1 MVRDFQSQS
10 WRATAPTRNPQV
22 LDWIESVVS
31 LTEPKSVRFCDG
43 SETEETELIDLMIKA
58 GTLRRLNPEKR
69 PNSYLAWSDPKDVAR
84 VEDRT
89 YVCSESSEA
98 AGPNNNWMDPDV
110 MDAKLQPLFA
120 GSMRG
125 RTLYV
130 IPFSMGPLGAP
141 QSKIGIELSDSP
153 YVAVN
158 MRRMTRMGSDVWI
171 QLGNDEE
178 FVKALHTV
186 GSPLLDGQA
195 DKAWPCNEDKYI
207 VHYPQRNEI
216 WSFGSGY
223 GGNALLGKKCFA
235 LRLASEMGRRQGWL
249 AEHMLIL
256 GVESPQGEK
265 IYVGAAFP
273 SACGK
278 TNFAMLVPPTSF
290 NGWKV
295 TTVGDDIAWI
305 KPGDDGRFYA
315 INPEAGFF
323 GVAPG
328 TSLQTNPNA
337 VKTISENVIFTNVA
351 LTEDGDVWWEGLS
364 KTPPAKLTDWQ
375 GKEWTPDCG
384 RPAAHPN
391 ARFTVG
397 IEQCPSL
404 DENWNNPSG
413 VPLAA
418 MIFGGRRAQLV
429 PLVTEAESWASG
441 IYSGAT
447 LASETT
453 AAAAGATGVVRR
465 DPMAMLP
472 FCGYNMGD
480 YFAHWL
486 SFADESKWKHVAHLP
501 KVFNVNWFRKD
512 ENGTFMWPGY
522 GENMRVL
529 KWIFERVQ
537 GRAGGEKT
545 ILGLRP
551 RYEDLDWMGLESF
564 SKVAFEKLMSID
576 GHAWVEEAKNHAESL
591 AKYGSRLP
599 AALIGENEKLH
610 VRSLDFVGQTGAG
623 DRGQNPSLGAN
634 A

>member
-1 MVRDFQSQS
+1 MARDFQSQS